1 MINSEKIINDIQEI
15 IDFVAANKVPEA
27 NSKLLEVSEYL
38 DDLLDTTEDDD
49 TMIELSKYQVLL
61 NHLNLKINP

>member
-1 MINSEKIINDIQEI
+1 MNNSEKIINNIQEI
-15 IDFVAANKVPEA
+15 IDFIAANKVAEA

>member
-1 MINSEKIINDIQEI
+1 MNNSEKIINDIQEI
-15 IDFVAANKVPEA
+15 IDFIAANKAAEA

-38 DDLLDTTEDDD
+38 DDLLDTTENDD

>member
-15 IDFVAANKVPEA
+15 IDFIAANKVAEA

>member
-1 MINSEKIINDIQEI
+1 MNNSEKIINDIQEI
-15 IDFVAANKVPEA
+15 IDFIAVNNVAEA
-27 NSKLLEVSEYL
+27 NLKLLEVSEYL

>member
-1 MINSEKIINDIQEI
+1 MNNSEKIINDIQEI
-15 IDFVAANKVPEA
+15 IDFIAANKSAEA

>member
-1 MINSEKIINDIQEI
+1 MNNSEKIINDIQEI
-15 IDFVAANKVPEA
+15 IDFIAANKVAEA

>member
-1 MINSEKIINDIQEI
+1 MNNSEKIINDIQEI
-15 IDFVAANKVPEA
+15 IDFIAANKVAEA
-27 NSKLLEVSEYL
+27 NLKLLEVSEYL

>member
-1 MINSEKIINDIQEI
+1 MNNSEKIINDIQEI
-15 IDFVAANKVPEA
+15 IDFIAANKVAEA

-38 DDLLDTTEDDD
+38 DDLLDTTENDD